1 MKPKV
6 KIPPKQRPIMFLMF
20 GLALVFPWFF
30 VGLRISM
37 RIHGRSG
44 NAVTMAVTRWPKSDS
59 RSPSGSGLTRT
70 DAALEF

>member
-37 RIHGRSG
+37 RDTMLMDRSRNG
-44 NAVTMAVTRWPKSDS
+44 SCEMAQER
-59 RSPSGSGLTRT
+59 
-70 DAALEF
+70 